1 MKTVITC
8 CIILHN
14 MIIEDEWGEE
24 LEAIK
29 DTEDYEVQEYTRG
42 AVSTIDFQEN
52 RASIMNASSHHQLK
66 QDLVEHL
73 WKLKYGKWQQ

>member
-8 CIILHN
+8 CVILHN

-29 DTEDYEVQEYTRG
+29 DAEDYEVEEYTRG
-42 AVSTIDFQEN
+42 AVSTIEFQEN

-73 WKLKYGKWQQ
+73 WKLKYGK